1 MARSFAVLLFASLL
15 VVGAIRDTQAARF
28 LIDTIGDSITS
39 GYPYYLPIEGNG
51 CTPPCGGY
59 QPKLQSLLLAAGKD
73 VLVRNYGVRGASTAD
88 GVARID
94 ALLDSSSP
102 QFVLI
107 LEGTND
113 LLFLSKD
120 TVYKNIAYMVD
131 ATLARGEVPI
141 LGTLPPDIRNGEE
154 YINKP
159 IVETNTLLQQLARDR
174 NIALADHYS
183 ALVGNWAN
191 LTYEGLHPNLAG
203 YEVMARTWFTPVHAK
218 ITAMT
223 SLPWLMLLLD

>member
-1 MARSFAVLLFASLL
+1 MTRSLTALLFTVLLLL
-15 VVGAIRDTQAARF
+15 GAVRDTEAARF
-28 LIDTIGDSITS
+28 LIDTVGDSITS
-39 GYPYYLPIEGNG
+39 GYPYYLPLEGNG

-102 QFVLI
+102 QIVLI

-113 LLFLSKD
+113 LFTSSKD
-120 TVYKNIAYMVD
+120 TVVKNIAYMVD
-131 ATLARGEVPI
+131 ATLARGEVPV
-141 LGTLPPDIRNGEE
+141 LGTLLPDIRKAEV
-154 YINKP
+154 YLSKP
-159 IVETNTLLQQLARDR
+159 IVETNTLLRQLARDR
-174 NIALADHYS
+174 GIGLADHYA
-183 ALVGNWAN
+183 ALVGNWSN

-203 YEVMARTWFTPVHAK
+203 YEVMARTWFTPVHDR
-218 ITAMT
+218 INAMT

>member
-1 MARSFAVLLFASLL
+1 MTRSLTALLFAVLLLL
-15 VVGAIRDTQAARF
+15 GAVRDTEAARF
-28 LIDTIGDSITS
+28 LIDTVGDSITS
-39 GYPYYLPIEGNG
+39 GYPYYLPLEGNG

-113 LLFLSKD
+113 LFTSSKD
-120 TVYKNIAYMVD
+120 TVVKNIAYMVD
-131 ATLARGEVPI
+131 ATLARGEVPV
-141 LGTLPPDIRNGEE
+141 LGTLLPDIRKAEV
-154 YINKP
+154 YLSKP
-159 IVETNTLLQQLARDR
+159 IVETNTLLRQLARDR
-174 NIALADHYS
+174 GIGLADHYA
-183 ALVGNWAN
+183 ALVGNWSN

-203 YEVMARTWFTPVHAK
+203 YEVMARTWFTPVHDR
-218 ITAMT
+218 INAMT

>member
-1 MARSFAVLLFASLL
+1 MTRSLTALLFTVLLLL
-15 VVGAIRDTQAARF
+15 GAVRDTEAARF
-28 LIDTIGDSITS
+28 LIDTVGDSITS
-39 GYPYYLPIEGNG
+39 GYPYYLPLEGNG

-113 LLFLSKD
+113 LFTSSKD
-120 TVYKNIAYMVD
+120 TVVKNIAYMVD
-131 ATLARGEVPI
+131 ATLARGEVPV
-141 LGTLPPDIRNGEE
+141 LGTLLPDIRKAEV
-154 YINKP
+154 YLSKP
-159 IVETNTLLQQLARDR
+159 IVETNTLLRQLARDR
-174 NIALADHYS
+174 GIGLADHYA
-183 ALVGNWAN
+183 ALVGNWSN

-203 YEVMARTWFTPVHAK
+203 YEVMARTWFTPVHDR
-218 ITAMT
+218 INAMT